1 MKWTYE
7 KVKEY
12 VESRGYELLSR
23 SYKNKKKISLKCP
36 QGHIWEVD
44 FHSFKKGVNCPCC
57 SGKGIRLTYDYV
69 KKYIEERTK
78 NISVDTILSET
89 ANKVTQNEENVQENK
104 NTQTNQ

>member
-44 FHSFKKGVNCPCC
+44 FHSFK
-57 SGKGIRLTYDYV
+57 R
-69 KKYIEERTK
+69 E
-78 NISVDTILSET
+78 
-89 ANKVTQNEENVQENK
+89 
-104 NTQTNQ
+104 